1 MILGSGEE
9 FTLRPALATPASHR
23 HAKVAGLD
31 RRCKSIGGPS
41 PTLPD
46 NGKSTSLLFPTCI
59 LHPTWAIPTFGCG
72 PTSHFIIW
80 FSRSAWHIGDFDLRI
95 TWGFTEG
102 IDLVFTIAG
111 LVCFYILRRHGP
123 SLPAI
128 RRRVTPPQN
137 LILRSYPRY
146 NWLQAL
152 QAIVLGMFA
161 SRNTTVV
168 VRSCALLGL
177 SLLSM

>member
-1 MILGSGEE
+1 M
-9 FTLRPALATPASHR
+9 LRWLDSTGGASLLAARVQHYPTT
-23 HAKVAGLD
+23 AKVHRFSSPPVFFIPLGPYPLSGAAPHHISSSGFRVLHGTLEI
-31 RRCKSIGGPS
+31 SICGSLGG
-41 PTLPD
+41 
-46 NGKSTSLLFPTCI
+46 
-59 LHPTWAIPTFGCG
+59 HQ
-72 PTSHFIIW
+72 
-80 FSRSAWHIGDFDLRI
+80 R
-95 TWGFTEG
+95 

-161 SRNTTVV
+161 SQHTSVV